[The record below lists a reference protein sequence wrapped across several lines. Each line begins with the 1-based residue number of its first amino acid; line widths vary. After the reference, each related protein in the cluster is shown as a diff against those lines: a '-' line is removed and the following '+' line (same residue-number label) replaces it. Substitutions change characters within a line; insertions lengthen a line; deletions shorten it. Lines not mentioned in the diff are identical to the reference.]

1 MTTIALFGK
10 GGVGKTTI
18 TTLLIDEIARRSY
31 TGKVL
36 VVDGDPAMTLAMT
49 LRINPP
55 SMTLADLR
63 DNTPL
68 NAREIRNL
76 TPGVSPSQFVLDQ
89 LRTRDVIAE
98 RQVREM
104 IFDIMVMG
112 HSEGPGCYCSIN
124 NALIQALASV
134 RASYDLIIVDNE
146 AGLEHIS
153 RYRFDHVDVFL
164 TIMTMGR
171 ASWTVAN
178 QIKNLAEDLG
188 IKIGRTWP
196 IYNRVGKKDLGSF
209 TADHGAIVLPECDTI
224 VMADRQGGS
233 PTLLAED
240 HPFRVALVPIIDLM
254 ATPAITAAEES
265 LPIKD
270 TFTES
275 QAILLAPIA
284 SLPAVNDDGLLIF
297 STDNEVVPLID
308 TASMFKTGGT
318 ALQPASWPAKEVESL
333 VPANGL

>member
-18 TTLLIDEIARRSY
+18 TAILIDEIARRGY
-31 TGKVL
+31 AGKVL
-36 VVDGDPAMTLAMT
+36 VIDGDPAMTLAMT
-49 LRINPP
+49 LRIDPP

-68 NAREIRNL
+68 NAREIRSL

-89 LRTRDVIAE
+89 LRTKDVITE
-98 RQVREM
+98 RRVREM
-104 IFDIMVMG
+104 KFDMMVMG
-112 HSEGPGCYCSIN
+112 HGEGPGCYCSIN
-124 NALIQALASV
+124 NALTQALASI

-153 RYRFDHVDVFL
+153 RYRFDQVDVLL

-178 QIKNLAEDLG
+178 QIQNLAEDLG

-196 IYNRVGKKDLGSF
+196 IYNRVSKKDLDNF
-209 TADHGAIVLPECDTI
+209 AADHDAIVIPESDTI

-233 PTLLAED
+233 PTCLAED
-240 HPFRVALVPIIDLM
+240 HLFRAALVPIIEMIM
-254 ATPAITAAEES
+254 AAMILASPEVLPADDTPTEPQTVSLTAAS
-265 LPIKD
+265 LQSNHND
-270 TFTES
+270 
-275 QAILLAPIA
+275 LLN
-284 SLPAVNDDGLLIF
+284 SLEGNK
-297 STDNEVVPLID
+297 VVPMVD
-308 TASMFKTGGT
+308 TARMFRTGGP
-318 ALQPASWPAKEVESL
+318 ALQPDSWPTEEIEPL
-333 VPANGL
+333 VPATRL